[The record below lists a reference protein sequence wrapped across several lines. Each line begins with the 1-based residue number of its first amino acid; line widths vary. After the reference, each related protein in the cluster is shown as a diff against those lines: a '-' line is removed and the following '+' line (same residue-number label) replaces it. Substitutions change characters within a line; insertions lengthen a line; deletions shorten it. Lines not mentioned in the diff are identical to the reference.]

1 MCMQLVNAFYL
12 ITIARL
18 DRRMGEGAEP
28 TTSIARSIHP
38 SVPAAIRNNNH
49 GRRGDEQIPQQSPH
63 HCSRPILTV
72 CCRPSFQLSSRDS
85 GSSRRVARRIE
96 AQLAADADGRS
107 RPDGRNNVLLCMKE
121 EKKRGLESEEKRG
134 RLKAPRERDSR
145 LDCES
150 PFLFSRVLF
159 YRSCVRPEIKYLL
172 RCYGS
177 VPFACAVR
185 SGLCANRLTDGLL
198 V

>member
-1 MCMQLVNAFYL
+1 MQLVNAFYL

-96 AQLAADADGRS
+96 AQLAADADGRT
-107 RPDGRNNVLLCMKE
+107 DGRTVETRWKE
-121 EKKRGLESEEKRG
+121 QCIAMHEGGEKEGTRERGEKRKIKSPEREG
-134 RLKAPRERDSR
+134 QPARLRK
-145 LDCES
+145 
-150 PFLFSRVLF
+150 PFLVQSCPLLSLMRTSR
-159 YRSCVRPEIKYLL
+159 
-172 RCYGS
+172 
-177 VPFACAVR
+177 
-185 SGLCANRLTDGLL
+185 N
-198 V
+198 